1 MNNSLAS
8 FGSGCG
14 QWQCDI
20 KVDKATVG
28 RRHVKCKQVSALLTI
43 ITDWRG
49 KTYRL
54 RMMCL
59 QRVIQL
65 YLLVL
70 LQKTLDAGG
79 KFNYILAYI
88 QRFHRQLLNLTL
100 KLNYVLAFL
109 SRM

>member
-8 FGSGCG
+8 SGSGCG

-28 RRHVKCKQVSALLTI
+28 GRHVKCKQVSACNHHQLT
-43 ITDWRG
+43 G
-49 KTYRL
+49 ETYRL
-54 RMMCL
+54 RMTCL
-59 QRVIQL
+59 QRVIQW

-88 QRFHRQLLNLTL
+88 QRFHRQLLNFTL